1 MASLPT
7 PAQARERA
15 AQLSPYLSA
24 RLGRSVTVTSVSLAS
39 DGMSALTMI
48 LGLSGDEEIV
58 IRMRAGLAPP
68 TDAGSIEEHQFEVLA
83 AARAVGVEAPEPLLY
98 ELDPSILGGPFLVTR
113 RLPGSPVTPWARAG
127 RDRLLEMGRGQAGT
141 QLLQILADIHKAPIP
156 PHMRKAAADPK
167 AATLA
172 GLRELRALVDTFAA
186 GPEPIL
192 IDALGFLANAMPE
205 VEEAVLVHGDY
216 RAGNF
221 LFEGDRISG
230 VLDWEL
236 SHVGDPAEDLAWLM
250 GKANRASRDLA
261 CDMVPLDAVIGAY
274 EEASGRTIA
283 AASVAYWDVFLLAR
297 TTSYWLLTS
306 DSWRRGDLEDVRT
319 ARWTYN
325 LPKLRSMIL
334 DSLER
339 ADP

>member
-1 MASLPT
+1 
-7 PAQARERA
+7 
-15 AQLSPYLSA
+15 
-24 RLGRSVTVTSVSLAS
+24 
-39 DGMSALTMI
+39 MI
-48 LGLSGDEEIV
+48 LRLEDDEELV

-83 AARAVGVEAPEPLLY
+83 AARAAGVEAPEPLLY
-98 ELDPSILGGPFLVTR
+98 ELDPAVLGGPFLVTR
-113 RLPGSPVTPWARAG
+113 RLAGSPVTPWARAG
-127 RDRLLEMGRGQAGT
+127 RDRLLEMGRGQAGR
-141 QLLQILADIHKAPIP
+141 QLLEILAAIHRSQIP
-156 PHMRKAAADPK
+156 DHMKKAAADPR

-172 GLRELRALVDTFAA
+172 ALVELRALVDKFAS

-192 IDALGFLANAMPE
+192 IDALGFLASAIPE
-205 VEEAVLVHGDY
+205 IDEAVLVHGDY
-216 RAGNF
+216 RAGNL
-221 LFEGDRISG
+221 LFDGDRISG

-261 CDMVPLDAVIGAY
+261 CDMVPLDGVIGAY
-274 EEASGRTIA
+274 EQASGRTIA
-283 AASVAYWDVFLLAR
+283 PSSVAYWDVFLLAR

-306 DSWRRGDLEDVRT
+306 DSWRRGELEDVRT